1 MKILGFDTAAKT
13 ASVALTDG
21 GRLVSEFYL
30 DSGFT
35 HSETV
40 LPMAK
45 ALLDNARIKP
55 EDIDV
60 FHRTPYRNC
69 RREGHGDEP

>member
-1 MKILGFDTAAKT
+1 MRILGFDTSAKA
-13 ASVALTDG
+13 ASVALSENG
-21 GRLVSEFYL
+21 KLISEFYL

-45 ALLDNARIKP
+45 AVLDAAR
-55 EDIDV
+55 
-60 FHRTPYRNC
+60 R
-69 RREGHGDEP
+69 HGSP